1 MGLFRLVMAVL
12 VLGTGAPLLAR
23 LCAGAISRV
32 SGCTLDMTSVEG
44 CVVGGTELSG
54 VLLALGTVSGLLFAT
69 LPFLV
74 ALLLAW
80 VLTEF
85 AHRYVTRRL

>member
-1 MGLFRLVMAVL
+1 
-12 VLGTGAPLLAR
+12 
-23 LCAGAISRV
+23 
-32 SGCTLDMTSVEG
+32 MTSVEA

-54 VLLALGTVSGLLFAT
+54 VLLALGTVSGFLFAT

-80 VLTEF
+80 VLTEL